1 MIEFKPSDQGFK
13 GPAQR
18 EVLSGLSG
26 NDEISNFFFLTGGTA
41 LAAFYLVH
49 RVSEDLDLFSK
60 EKADLADIDFWI
72 SKTWPGETVPIR
84 RSRGFLSVLIQD
96 VKVDIVYDQLAAP
109 GNRKR
114 ADLGEGRSIAV
125 DTIDNIAS
133 NKLTTLVSRTEPKDF
148 IDFYFIRRRFPR
160 LELSEIYRSAR
171 AKDVQFD
178 DPASA
183 AYQIE
188 LAVEDLRR
196 IMRGGPELKMVPPLL
211 VSVDWADFWRVF
223 TDLAEWIYDQGR

>member
-1 MIEFKPSDQGFK
+1 MIGFKPSDQGFK

-18 EVLSGLSG
+18 EVLSGLSR
-26 NDEISNFFFLTGGTA
+26 NEDISNYFFLTGGTA
-41 LAAFYLVH
+41 LSAFYLAH

-72 SKTWPGETVPIR
+72 SKTWPGETVPVR
-84 RSRGFLSVLIQD
+84 RSRGFLSVLIRD

-114 ADLGEGRSIAV
+114 ADLGEGRSIAI

-148 IDFYFIRRRFPR
+148 IDFYFIRRGFPR
-160 LELSEIYRSAR
+160 LEMSEIYRGAR

-196 IMRGGPELKMVPPLL
+196 RMRGRPELKMFPPLL
-211 VSVDWADFWRVF
+211 VYVDWADFWHAF
-223 TDLAEWIYDQGR
+223 TDLTEWIYDQGR

>member
-18 EVLSGLSG
+18 EVLSGLSR
-26 NDEISNFFFLTGGTA
+26 NEDISNYFFLTGGTA
-41 LAAFYLVH
+41 LSAFYLAH

-72 SKTWPGETVPIR
+72 SKTWPGETVPVR
-84 RSRGFLSVLIQD
+84 RSRGFLSVLIRD

-114 ADLGEGRSIAV
+114 ADLGEGRSIAI

-160 LELSEIYRSAR
+160 LEMSEIYRGAR

-196 IMRGGPELKMVPPLL
+196 RMRGRPELKMFPPLL
-211 VSVDWADFWRVF
+211 VYVDWADFWHAF
-223 TDLAEWIYDQGR
+223 TDLTEWIYDQGR

>member
-18 EVLSGLSG
+18 EVLSGLSR
-26 NDEISNFFFLTGGTA
+26 NEEISDFFFLTGGTA
-41 LAAFYLVH
+41 LAAFYLFH
-49 RVSEDLDLFSK
+49 RVSEDLELFSK
-60 EKADLADIDFWI
+60 EKTDLADIDFWI

-84 RSRGFLSVLIQD
+84 RSRGFLSVLIRD

-114 ADLGEGRSIAV
+114 ADLGEGLSIAV
-125 DTIDNIAS
+125 DTIENIAS

-160 LELSEIYRSAR
+160 LEMSEIYRGAR

-188 LAVEDLRR
+188 LAVEDLHR
-196 IMRGGPELKMVPPLL
+196 IIRGGSEVKMVPPLL

>member
-1 MIEFKPSDQGFK
+1 MIEFKPSDLGFK

-18 EVLSGLSG
+18 EVLSGLSR
-26 NDEISNFFFLTGGTA
+26 NEEISDFFFLTGGTA

-84 RSRGFLSVLIQD
+84 RSRGFLSVLIRD

-133 NKLTTLVSRTEPKDF
+133 NKLTTLISRTEAKDF
-148 IDFYFIRRRFPR
+148 IDFYFIRRRFPQ
-160 LELSEIYRSAR
+160 LEISEIYRGAR

-196 IMRGGPELKMVPPLL
+196 ISRGGSEMKMVPPLL
-211 VSVDWADFWRVF
+211 VSIDWTDFWRVF
-223 TDLAEWIYDQGR
+223 TDLAKWIYDQGR

>member
-18 EVLSGLSG
+18 KVLSGLSR
-26 NDEISNFFFLTGGTA
+26 NEEISDFFFLTGGTA

-84 RSRGFLSVLIQD
+84 RSGGFLSVLIQG

-109 GNRKR
+109 GNRER

-125 DTIDNIAS
+125 DTIENIAS

-160 LELSEIYRSAR
+160 IEMSEIYRDAQ
-171 AKDVQFD
+171 AKDAQFD

-183 AYQIE
+183 AYQLE
-188 LAVEDLRR
+188 RAVKDLRR
-196 IMRGGPELKMVPPLL
+196 IIRGGSEVKMVPPLL
-211 VSVDWADFWRVF
+211 VSVDWEDFWRVF

>member
-1 MIEFKPSDQGFK
+1 
-13 GPAQR
+13 
-18 EVLSGLSG
+18 LSR
-26 NDEISNFFFLTGGTA
+26 NEEISDFFFLTGGTA

-49 RVSEDLDLFSK
+49 RVSDDLDLFSK

-84 RSRGFLSVLIQD
+84 RSRGFLSILIQD

-160 LELSEIYRSAR
+160 LEMSEIYCGAR

-188 LAVEDLRR
+188 LAVKDLRR
-196 IMRGGPELKMVPPLL
+196 IIRGGSEVKMVPPLL

-223 TDLAEWIYDQGR
+223 TNLAEWIYDQGR

>member
-18 EVLSGLSG
+18 EVLSGLSR
-26 NDEISNFFFLTGGTA
+26 NEDISNYFFLTGGTA
-41 LAAFYLVH
+41 LSAFYLAH

-72 SKTWPGETVPIR
+72 SKTWPGETVPVR
-84 RSRGFLSVLIQD
+84 RSRGFLSVLIRD

-114 ADLGEGRSIAV
+114 ADLGEGRSIAI

-148 IDFYFIRRRFPR
+148 IDFYFIRRGFPR
-160 LELSEIYRSAR
+160 LEMSEIYRGAR

-196 IMRGGPELKMVPPLL
+196 RMRGRPELKMFPPLL
-211 VSVDWADFWRVF
+211 VYVDWADFWHAF
-223 TDLAEWIYDQGR
+223 TDLTEWIYDQGR

>member
-1 MIEFKPSDQGFK
+1 MIEFKPSDLGFT

-18 EVLSGLSG
+18 EVLSGLSR
-26 NDEISNFFFLTGGTA
+26 NEEISDFFFLTGGTA

-133 NKLTTLVSRTEPKDF
+133 NKLMTLVSRTEPKDF

-160 LELSEIYRSAR
+160 LEMSEIYRGAR

-196 IMRGGPELKMVPPLL
+196 RMRGRPELKMFPPLL
-211 VSVDWADFWRVF
+211 ISVDWGDFWRVF

>member
-13 GPAQR
+13 GPTQR
-18 EVLSGLSG
+18 EVLSGLSR
-26 NDEISNFFFLTGGTA
+26 NEEISNFFFLTGGTA

-49 RVSEDLDLFSK
+49 RVSEGLDLFSK
-60 EKADLADIDFWI
+60 EKGELADIDFWI

-114 ADLGEGRSIAV
+114 ADLGEGLSIAV

-160 LELSEIYRSAR
+160 LEMSEIYRSAR

>member
-18 EVLSGLSG
+18 EVLSGLSR
-26 NDEISNFFFLTGGTA
+26 NEKISNFFFLTGGTA
-41 LAAFYLVH
+41 LSAFYLAH

-72 SKTWPGETVPIR
+72 SRTWPGETVPVR
-84 RSRGFLSVLIQD
+84 RSRGFLSVLIRD

-114 ADLGEGRSIAV
+114 ADLGEGRSIAI

-160 LELSEIYRSAR
+160 LELSEIYRNAR

-196 IMRGGPELKMVPPLL
+196 RMRGRPELRMFPPLL
-211 VSVDWADFWRVF
+211 VSVDWADFWHAF
-223 TDLAEWIYDQGR
+223 TDLTEWIYDQGR

>member
-18 EVLSGLSG
+18 EVLSGLSR
-26 NDEISNFFFLTGGTA
+26 NEEISDFFFLTGGTA
-41 LAAFYLVH
+41 LAAFYLFH

-60 EKADLADIDFWI
+60 EKTDLADIDFWI

-84 RSRGFLSVLIQD
+84 RSRGFLSVLIRD

-114 ADLGEGRSIAV
+114 ADLGEGLSIAV
-125 DTIDNIAS
+125 DTIENIAS

-160 LELSEIYRSAR
+160 LEMSEIYRGAR

-188 LAVEDLRR
+188 LAVEDLHR
-196 IMRGGPELKMVPPLL
+196 INRGGSEVKMVPPLL

-223 TDLAEWIYDQGR
+223 TDLAEWIYGRGG

>member
-1 MIEFKPSDQGFK
+1 MIEFKPSDLGFK

-18 EVLSGLSG
+18 AVLSGLSR
-26 NDEISNFFFLTGGTA
+26 NEEISDFFFLTGGTA
-41 LAAFYLVH
+41 LAAFYLGH

-84 RSRGFLSVLIQD
+84 RSRGFLSVLIRN
-96 VKVDIVYDQLAAP
+96 VKVDFVYDQSAAS

-114 ADLGEGRSIAV
+114 ADLGEGLSIAV
-125 DTIDNIAS
+125 DTIENIAS

-148 IDFYFIRRRFPR
+148 IDFYFIRRRYPG
-160 LELSEIYRSAR
+160 LEMNEIYRGAR
-171 AKDVQFD
+171 SKDVQFD

-183 AYQIE
+183 AFQIE

-196 IMRGGPELKMVPPLL
+196 IVRSGSEVKMVPPLL
-211 VSVDWADFWRVF
+211 VSIDWADFWSLYAE
-223 TDLAEWIYDQGR
+223 LAEWLYDQGR

>member
-1 MIEFKPSDQGFK
+1 MIEFKPSNRGFR
-13 GPAQR
+13 GSTQR
-18 EVLSGLSG
+18 EVLSGLSR
-26 NDEISNFFFLTGGTA
+26 NEEISNFFFLTGGTA

-49 RVSEDLDLFSK
+49 RVSEDLDLFTR
-60 EKADLADIDFWI
+60 EKADFADIDFWI

-96 VKVDIVYDQLAAP
+96 VKVDIVYDQLAAR

-114 ADLGEGRSIAV
+114 ADLGEGLSIAV
-125 DTIDNIAS
+125 DTIENIAS
-133 NKLTTLVSRTEPKDF
+133 NKLTMLVSRTELKDF

-160 LELSEIYRSAR
+160 LEMSEIFRGTR
-171 AKDVQFD
+171 AKDIQFD

-196 IMRGGPELKMVPPLL
+196 IISGGSLVKMVPPLL
-211 VSVDWADFWRVF
+211 VSIDWADFWRVY
-223 TDLAEWIYDQGR
+223 TELAEWLYDQGR

>member
-1 MIEFKPSDQGFK
+1 MIELKPSDQGFK

-18 EVLSGLSG
+18 DVLSGLSR
-26 NDEISNFFFLTGGTA
+26 NEEISNFFFLTGGTA

-72 SKTWPGETVPIR
+72 SKTWPGETVPVR

-109 GNRKR
+109 GNRER
-114 ADLGEGRSIAV
+114 ADLGEGLSIAV
-125 DTIDNIAS
+125 DTIENIAS
-133 NKLTTLVSRTEPKDF
+133 NKLSTLVSRREPKDF
-148 IDFYFIRRRFPR
+148 IDFYFIRRRFPG
-160 LELSEIYRSAR
+160 LEMSEIYCGAR
-171 AKDVQFD
+171 AKDAQFD

-183 AYQIE
+183 AFQIE

-196 IMRGGPELKMVPPLL
+196 TICDGSELKGVPRLL

-223 TDLAEWIYDQGR
+223 TDLTEWIYDRGR